1 MPRSHSPPVPVYDI
15 DEIFASFTIEERL
28 YYNITSDDDN
38 DIPPPARARHTNHPT
53 PNADP
58 LPPSRRSR
66 RPPQA
71 AAASARAQ
79 RATPATS
86 NTDPPPS
93 YEESQSQSQ
102 PAVARPNAPNALGT
116 SPRPARRRIVAYV
129 VFRGRRIGVFYSWHL
144 VHQATSGLSFALQQ
158 GYASTELAI
167 ASFEVAQRHG
177 WTFQSA
183 APSPVTL
190 PRHAP
195 LPIAP
200 GDDLNAPGLFPREPN
215 DPYYVVYAG
224 INPGVFGTYL
234 ECALNVLAVPSS
246 SHKRLPTY
254 PEALR
259 SFQIHTRG
267 LSART

>member
-38 DIPPPARARHTNHPT
+38 DIPPPARAPT
-53 PNADP
+53 YK
-58 LPPSRRSR
+58 PPDAQR
-66 RPPQA
+66 RPAPTQPTLSA
-71 AAASARAQ
+71 STAGSRSLSARPTRNPGNVQ
-79 RATPATS
+79 YR
-86 NTDPPPS
+86 PS
-93 YEESQSQSQ
+93 PQLRRKPEP